1 VRGAVRLA
9 GLGYAYPGAAPVLRG
24 ADLDVPG
31 GGRLALLGANGSGK
45 STLLRC
51 LSGAI
56 RPDAGRV
63 LIGGQPVDY
72 SRSGMRRHRQL
83 VQLVTQDPDEQL
95 FSASVAADVSF
106 GPMNLGLPET
116 EIRARV
122 AQSLDLLA
130 VTDLRNRPTHLLSYG
145 ERKRVAIAGALAM
158 QPRILALDE
167 PTAGLDPAAV
177 TGTMDALDRLH
188 ANGTTL
194 LLATHDVDLAL
205 AWADQVAVVVDGRVR
220 QGDPA
225 TLLADPALVADAR
238 LHTPWV
244 LSVLGRLTSRGVLP
258 DGARA
263 RDQAALLTLLDAAT
277 QPVHG
282 GPTRTQA
289 SGHRDHRHL
298 DHRHPCR

>member
-24 ADLDVPG
+24 AELDVPG

-63 LIGGQPVDY
+63 LIDGQPVDY

-106 GPMNLGLPET
+106 GPMNLGLPQT
-116 EIRARV
+116 QIRARV

-130 VTDLRNRPTHLLSYG
+130 VTELRNRPTHLLSYG

-177 TGTMDALDRLH
+177 TGTMNALDRLH

-225 TLLADPALVADAR
+225 TLLADPALVAAAR

-263 RDQAALLTLLDAAT
+263 RDQAALLTLLDTAT

-282 GPTRTQA
+282 G
-289 SGHRDHRHL
+289 
-298 DHRHPCR
+298 